1 MMYVC
6 AYLPWRESYF
16 SHKTF
21 VLSIL
26 FSGDPGNINESS
38 SAHRIPSKQILICYQ
53 SDDKSCFLKCDQLI
67 IHFSWLGSRWIFVCR
82 RMWPRED
89 TLCLRVCLQDSQLQ
103 LGIAHV
109 TIDGGEFLKRWAWRG
124 GWVVG
129 GKSGS
134 RIASQYVQVCVRT
147 CVYLYLCDHIY
158 VSACVSMTVLM
169 CVC

>member
-21 VLSIL
+21 VLSIP

-103 LGIAHV
+103 PGIAHV
-109 TIDGGEFLKRWAWRG
+109 PIGGGQPHGQKGPLTFQNYYAILMLSSHSVFLLEN
-124 GWVVG
+124 
-129 GKSGS
+129 S
-134 RIASQYVQVCVRT
+134 
-147 CVYLYLCDHIY
+147 
-158 VSACVSMTVLM
+158 
-169 CVC
+169 